1 MDPQRCRLCAQ
12 AGPSDRRGCADPR
25 VLRCRCRAGAAAHR
39 GDGDEPRV
47 EPVAHYIALRDGG
60 QEQSGLRAAHL
71 HPRLSGSGGVGARKA
86 AGQGGSQ
93 PLHGGLL
100 HQQVPAHPRHVHPR
114 AVQGGGGRQQGP
126 RALSRLQIDPPPA
139 ARPGG
144 CAPPSTPTIQPFKAN
159 TFICFKSQV

>member
-71 HPRLSGSGGVGARKA
+71 HPRLSKRAPPPCPTRPSCFNHSWIWRGRSAQSGWARRVA
-86 AGQGGSQ
+86 TAS
-93 PLHGGLL
+93 
-100 HQQVPAHPRHVHPR
+100 RR
-114 AVQGGGGRQQGP
+114 AVTSTSPCSPSACASARCPRRGR
-126 RALSRLQIDPPPA
+126 A
-139 ARPGG
+139 ATRTTCPF
-144 CAPPSTPTIQPFKAN
+144 ATPN
-159 TFICFKSQV
+159 